1 MYPFHSAPF
10 IHGTPQKDNPLLH
23 PPDENDPPSSPLSY
37 PGEKKEGIAS
47 IARPRATANKN
58 VNLMDA
64 SPWQLLP
71 PPSGKM
77 VGGKP
82 FPNAKKSLEMG
93 STESG
98 IDDESS
104 GTAGD
109 TNNKLVA
116 IDHHHQGS
124 EPTMTNDDPSAST
137 TTNKDFQRQR
147 SPTAD
152 SSMDNIDDDEDDD
165 VGVHR
170 LKVNKKRSD
179 ASLGGGY
186 FRNFSKE
193 KSRSID
199 SLRSDISESSMF
211 EWKRQSIRR
220 ESRPRY
226 NKQHSIQSSLEGSYQ
241 VADCSRCFKI
251 TCFNRPVSIR
261 SFQIFHGREHP
272 R

>member
-1 MYPFHSAPF
+1 MTYSFEFISAQY
-10 IHGTPQKDNPLLH
+10 GTPHKDHH
-23 PPDENDPPSSPLSY
+23 PVEENEPSSPNPNLT
-37 PGEKKEGIAS
+37 S

-77 VGGKP
+77 AATKP
-82 FPNAKKSLEMG
+82 FPATGGAKKSLEMG
-93 STESG
+93 SVESG
-98 IDDESS
+98 IDES
-104 GTAGD
+104 GKVGD
-109 TNNKLVA
+109 SSDSKLVA
-116 IDHHHQGS
+116 FDNNQV
-124 EPTMTNDDPSAST
+124 T
-137 TTNKDFQRQR
+137 TTTTLAASENLDVGEANFQRQR

-152 SSMDNIDDDEDDD
+152 SSMDNLDDEDIDNNNE
-165 VGVHR
+165 HR
-170 LKVNKKRSD
+170 LKVKKKSD
-179 ASLGGGY
+179 GGSFNGGSGY

-226 NKQHSIQSSLEGSYQ
+226 EAILWYSDTFYGCNSIS
-241 VADCSRCFKI
+241 FKLDDI
-251 TCFNRPVSIR
+251 SNN
-261 SFQIFHGREHP
+261 
-272 R
+272 